1 MGYDAMM
8 NNTVAIGA
16 RSAGAL
22 IGLPIVVA
30 YLVTMLPMN
39 QFGLPLLFALPA
51 ITVFSI
57 SMKKIKNRKGN
68 KRGVAPVLATLLMIA
83 VAVAMSVIIF
93 MWSQGF
99 LAGTSGA
106 AQSQTSQQNIAAQSS
121 ISLETIAF
129 GLSPSSLKTVE
140 LDDGTPADGGLTA
153 TEANAAV
160 DSSNQYIQLV
170 VRNVGGIAVAIGG
183 ITINGQIHQLSVISE
198 TVPFPGVF
206 PCTISCDPDGQNA
219 IAGRAFAT
227 YYGSNGEQ
235 IDPGVNED
243 ITIPPKGFAIVSI
256 VFPWELGAVHN
267 IKVSTTAGTFAQQVT
282 TSPAD

>member
-30 YLVTMLPMN
+30 YLLSTLPIA
-39 QFGLPLLFALPA
+39 QFGLPLLLALPA
-51 ITVFSI
+51 IAVISI
-57 SMKKIKNRKGN
+57 SIKTINGRKGR

-129 GLSPSSLKTVE
+129 GLSPSGLKSVE
-140 LDDGTPADGGLTA
+140 LDDGSLPIGQTTD
-153 TEANAAV
+153 
-160 DSSNQYIQLV
+160 DSLPVNSDQYIQVV
-170 VRNVGGIAVAIGG
+170 VRNVGGIAVSIGG
-183 ITINGQIHQLSVISE
+183 VTINGQIHQLIVRSTTIN
-198 TVPFPGVF
+198 FPGVF
-206 PCTISCDPDGQNA
+206 PCNTSSCSADGGDA
-219 IAGRAFAT
+219 IVGQAMAT
-227 YYGSNGEQ
+227 YYGANGQQ
-235 IDPGVNED
+235 IDPGAGQD
-243 ITIPPKGFAIVSI
+243 ITIPPRGFAIISI
-256 VFPWELGAVHN
+256 VFPWDLGAVHN
-267 IKVSTTAGTFAQQVT
+267 IKITTTAGTFAQQVT

>member
-22 IGLPIVVA
+22 IGVPIVVA
-30 YLVTMLPMN
+30 YLLTMLPLF
-39 QFGLPLLFALPA
+39 QYGFYVLLALPA
-51 ITVFSI
+51 IAVFSI
-57 SMKKIKNRKGN
+57 SFKKIKSRKGN

-99 LAGTSGA
+99 LSGTSGA

-129 GLSPSSLKTVE
+129 GLSPS
-140 LDDGTPADGGLTA
+140 GLTA
-153 TEANAAV
+153 IVLNNTSPGGVEQNISPLG
-160 DSSNQYIQLV
+160 DSHDQYIQLV
-170 VRNVGGIAVAIGG
+170 VRNVGGIAINIGG
-183 ITINGQIHQLSVISE
+183 VTINGQIHQLIVGNK
-198 TVPFPGVF
+198 VRDFPGGF
-206 PCTISCDPDGQNA
+206 PCATSCGDDTDALQGTA
-219 IAGRAFAT
+219 TAF

-235 IDPGVNED
+235 ITALVGE
-243 ITIPPKGFAIVSI
+243 ITVPPKGFAIINVG
-256 VFPWELGAVHN
+256 FNWGLGSVIN
-267 IKVSTTAGTFAQQVT
+267 IKVVTTAGTFAQQVT